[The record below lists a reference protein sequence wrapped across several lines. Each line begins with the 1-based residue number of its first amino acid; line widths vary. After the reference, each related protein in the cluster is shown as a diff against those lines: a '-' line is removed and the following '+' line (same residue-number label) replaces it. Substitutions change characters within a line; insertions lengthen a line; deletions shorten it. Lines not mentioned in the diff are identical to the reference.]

1 MVPADV
7 KDPKVDHP
15 YKIISTMRV
24 TLSCDHRLVDGSVG
38 ARWLQ
43 AFKDL
48 LEKPYKMLL

>member
-1 MVPADV
+1 MPADV
-7 KDPKVDHP
+7 KDPSKENP
-15 YKIISTMRV
+15 YKIINTMRV

-48 LEKPYKMLL
+48 LEKPYKMML